1 MESAYDSLQLNKT
14 IQQDCI
20 LKYSCMSVC
29 NELEWGLWSLLT
41 YQNKKWYDFRCVPWE
56 MDSEID
62 DSMQESSW
70 DMPSESTIM
79 EE

>member
-29 NELEWGLWSLLT
+29 NELEWGL
-41 YQNKKWYDFRCVPWE
+41 
-56 MDSEID
+56 
-62 DSMQESSW
+62 
-70 DMPSESTIM
+70 
-79 EE
+79 